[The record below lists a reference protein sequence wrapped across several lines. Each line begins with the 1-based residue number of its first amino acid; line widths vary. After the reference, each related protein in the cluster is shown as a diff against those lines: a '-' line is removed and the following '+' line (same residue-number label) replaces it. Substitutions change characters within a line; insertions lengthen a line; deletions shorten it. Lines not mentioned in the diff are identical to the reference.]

1 MYFCHLHN
9 VAVVGAVGMSRLSK
23 VIGNLNVLILAVLIW
38 ILVCI
43 WVYSVHSQVTFYF
56 VAGIVGLVMGGIQ
69 SMSRSTYAKLIPV
82 TKDTTSFFSFYDV
95 AEKIAL
101 FIGLFLFG
109 SIEHLTGNIRNS
121 IVSLVVIFGLGLL
134 ALLYTKAA
142 SSKEK
147 NAALYN

>member
-1 MYFCHLHN
+1 
-9 VAVVGAVGMSRLSK
+9 
-23 VIGNLNVLILAVLIW
+23 
-38 ILVCI
+38 
-43 WVYSVHSQVTFYF
+43 
-56 VAGIVGLVMGGIQ
+56 
-69 SMSRSTYAKLIPV
+69 MSRSTYAKLLPE